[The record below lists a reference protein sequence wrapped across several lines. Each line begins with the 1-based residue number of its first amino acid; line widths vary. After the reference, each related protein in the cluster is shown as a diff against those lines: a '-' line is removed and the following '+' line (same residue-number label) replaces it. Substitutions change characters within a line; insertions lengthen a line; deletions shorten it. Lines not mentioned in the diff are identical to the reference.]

1 MQHIDLVTIAVDVLM
16 LEVYFRELEV
26 ETNSMYEEKESIKY
40 DLPCLP
46 PIMKYRLNKSVSR
59 YVGGQLAKAAKRQH
73 GSRIPGH

>member
-46 PIMKYRLNKSVSR
+46 PIMKYRL
-59 YVGGQLAKAAKRQH
+59 
-73 GSRIPGH
+73 